1 MKKTTFSLF
10 AVSIIWLT
18 SCSNQGNNRAEKKA
32 AASQDSTNKEVWAEL
47 VESKTVLI
55 KPDGFQDD
63 YWNSV
68 NKKMDRHELFNTIVE
83 AVLNGKQKAYSILTD
98 SALTLDEV
106 KAVVDLNGAKSEGN
120 GEKKINSDD
129 LSAIRMREK
138 WVFDKEKFQLEKH
151 VTRIDLLYKKV
162 DENGEY
168 LGDKA
173 LFYVNLNN

>member
-1 MKKTTFSLF
+1 MKKITFSLF
-10 AVSIIWLT
+10 TVSIIWLT
-18 SCSNQGNNRAEKKA
+18 SCSNQGNNTVEKKTA
-32 AASQDSTNKEVWAEL
+32 PQDSANKEVWAEL

-55 KPDGFQDD
+55 KPEGFQDD

-68 NKKMDRHELFNTIVE
+68 NKKMDHHELFKTIVE

-106 KAVVDLNGAKSEGN
+106 KAVVDLSGAKSADN

-138 WVFDKEKFQLEKH
+138 WVFDKEKFKLEKH

-162 DENGEY
+162 DENGDY